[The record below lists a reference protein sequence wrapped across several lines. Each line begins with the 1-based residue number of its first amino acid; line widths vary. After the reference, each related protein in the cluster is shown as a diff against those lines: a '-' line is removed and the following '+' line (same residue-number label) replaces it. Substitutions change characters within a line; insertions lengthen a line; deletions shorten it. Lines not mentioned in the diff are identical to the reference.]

1 MTKLLCRV
9 SETQKGKQEV
19 QNPFAV
25 RTLLF
30 QSGERFPI
38 LMNSET
44 GEPDF
49 DTAVY
54 VLTHLRGTAKA
65 SNTIELHLRSI
76 IVLKLYLQAR
86 TIDFSER
93 IRSCEMLQPHELDE
107 LVKWCRRT
115 LPDIIADL
123 RQAGTPKVAAVRF
136 SPKYHTRVEICSQ
149 SGKNRIRAVS
159 DFMDWFVRDR
169 VSRLNTQDRNNSI
182 KAWQT
187 CRTSLE
193 ARTPR
198 DRRRSQV
205 GRREGAHPEMV
216 TKLFATV
223 EPFSHAN
230 PWKSDHVKVRN
241 QLIVHWLYYLG
252 VRRGEL
258 LNIRIS
264 DINFRRETVLVV
276 RRADDIKDPRKDQ
289 PLVKTRDR
297 DLPVGAALVSMTMDY
312 ITKHRAKCP
321 GARMHEYLFVSERS
335 GAPLSLSMVNEIFE
349 NIRESASDSFEGLSP
364 HVLRHTWN
372 DNFSERCDELKLA
385 TGDEAS
391 MRSYIMGW
399 SPTSETAETY
409 TRRHVRK
416 KAQEVSLAMQ
426 EASFKPGERDE

>member
-1 MTKLLCRV
+1 MIKLLCRV

-38 LMNSET
+38 LTNSET

-49 DTAVY
+49 DTAIY
-54 VLTHLRGTAKA
+54 VLTHLRATAKA

-76 IVLKLYLQAR
+76 IVLKLFLQAR
-86 TIDFSER
+86 GIDLGER

-115 LPDIIADL
+115 LPDTIADL
-123 RQAGTPKVAAVRF
+123 GQASTPKVAAVRS
-136 SPKYHTRVEICSQ
+136 SPKYTNHARVEICSQ

-159 DFMDWFVRDR
+159 AFMDWFVRDR
-169 VSRLNTQDRNNSI
+169 VSRLNTQYRNNAI

-187 CRTSLE
+187 CRTGLE
-193 ARTPR
+193 ARAPR

-205 GRREGAHPEMV
+205 GRREGAHPEAV
-216 TKLFATV
+216 AKLFATV
-223 EPFSHAN
+223 EPSSHAN
-230 PWKSDHVKVRN
+230 PWKSDHVRFRN

-276 RRADDIKDPRKDQ
+276 R
-289 PLVKTRDR
+289 
-297 DLPVGAALVSMTMDY
+297 
-312 ITKHRAKCP
+312 
-321 GARMHEYLFVSERS
+321 LFVCSQ
-335 GAPLSLSMVNEIFE
+335 N
-349 NIRESASDSFEGLSP
+349 
-364 HVLRHTWN
+364 
-372 DNFSERCDELKLA
+372 
-385 TGDEAS
+385 
-391 MRSYIMGW
+391 
-399 SPTSETAETY
+399 
-409 TRRHVRK
+409 
-416 KAQEVSLAMQ
+416 
-426 EASFKPGERDE
+426 